1 MARTITNKG
10 PVQSG
15 TVLNLR
21 LKQNDFRRF
30 ERQSKQ
36 KTNVAR
42 GIYRLGCIE
51 IIRITFLETYGS
63 ELMGRMK
70 KSLELGYVIECS
82 G

>member
-1 MARTITNKG
+1 MARTVTNKG

-21 LKQNDFRRF
+21 LKQNAFRRY

-42 GIYRLGCIE
+42 GIQGLGCIK

-63 ELMGRMK
+63 ELIGRMK
-70 KSLELGYVIECS
+70 IS
-82 G
+82 